1 MWNASAA
8 LIALVRL
15 VGFLSACVA
24 TLMTLFGPGI
34 DRQNT
39 RRGAPHTASYQEF
52 LLTHV
57 HAGSEESGLLER
69 PRPNGGLVR
78 LFYRFWLPKHLGS
91 AKDARAVVIVLH
103 GVNSHSGRNNKFMV
117 EVLQHGFLV
126 AGLDHEGMG
135 RSDGRHGYFSSV
147 GMLVDDAMA
156 FVDLVKA
163 KYPGKKVFLLGGS
176 LGGLMILHALSK
188 GGPKLVDGAVILCP
202 ATEIHK
208 ASRPSHLM
216 EAIGRLLQ
224 EYMPKLPLVKANSG
238 KNSHP
243 EVAAAI
249 DAEKHAD
256 PLYYPGKMRVGTG
269 LALLEGITSIQDK
282 LQLIETPYLLQHGTA
297 DQACSVTG
305 SAALHLKT
313 RSADKTF
320 KTYEGG
326 HHDLASEP
334 PRIRDAVVRDFV
346 AWLEDH
352 SKP

>member
-1 MWNASAA
+1 MWSASAA
-8 LIALVRL
+8 LFAALTLIVC
-15 VGFLSACVA
+15 LSVCIA
-24 TLMTLFGPGI
+24 TLMMLFGPGI

-39 RRGAPHTASYQEF
+39 RRGAPHTASHQVF
-52 LLTHV
+52 LLEHV
-57 HAGSEESGLLER
+57 HSGHEDSGLIER
-69 PRPNGGLVR
+69 PRPNGELVR
-78 LFYRFWLPKHLGS
+78 LFYRLWLPKHLDS
-91 AKDARAVVIVLH
+91 ADDTKGVVVVLH
-103 GVNSHSGRNNKFMV
+103 GVNSHSARNNKFMI

-126 AGLDHEGMG
+126 AGMDHEGMG

-147 GMLVDDAMA
+147 KMLVDDAIA
-156 FVDLVKA
+156 FVEMVKA
-163 KYPGKKVFLLGGS
+163 KYPNKKVFLLGAS
-176 LGGLMILHALSK
+176 LGGLIILHALSK
-188 GGPKLVDGAVILCP
+188 SGPNFVNGAVILCP

-216 EAIGRLLQ
+216 ELIGRLLQ

-238 KNSHP
+238 KNSSP
-243 EVAAAI
+243 EVAAVI
-249 DAEKHAD
+249 DAEKYSD

-352 SKP
+352 AKM

>member
-1 MWNASAA
+1 
-8 LIALVRL
+8 
-15 VGFLSACVA
+15 
-24 TLMTLFGPGI
+24 
-34 DRQNT
+34 
-39 RRGAPHTASYQEF
+39 
-52 LLTHV
+52 
-57 HAGSEESGLLER
+57 
-69 PRPNGGLVR
+69 
-78 LFYRFWLPKHLGS
+78 
-91 AKDARAVVIVLH
+91 
-103 GVNSHSGRNNKFMV
+103 
-117 EVLQHGFLV
+117 
-126 AGLDHEGMG
+126 
-135 RSDGRHGYFSSV
+135 
-147 GMLVDDAMA
+147 
-156 FVDLVKA
+156 
-163 KYPGKKVFLLGGS
+163 
-176 LGGLMILHALSK
+176 MILHALSK
-188 GGPKLVDGAVILCP
+188 AGPKLVDGAVILCP

-216 EAIGRLLQ
+216 EVIGRLLQ

-238 KNSHP
+238 KNSSP
-243 EVAAAI
+243 EVAAVI
-249 DAEKHAD
+249 DAEKYAD

-297 DQACSVTG
+297 DRACSVTG

>member
-1 MWNASAA
+1 MWSASAA
-8 LIALVRL
+8 LLVVLALI
-15 VGFLSACVA
+15 GFLSTCVA
-24 TLMTLFGPGI
+24 TLLALFGPGI

-39 RRGAPHTASYQEF
+39 RRGAPHAASHQEF
-52 LLTHV
+52 LLAHV
-57 HAGSEESGLLER
+57 HAGNEESGLMER
-69 PRPNGGLVR
+69 PRPNGDVVR
-78 LFYRFWLPKHLGS
+78 LFYRLWLPRHVAS
-91 AKDARAVVIVLH
+91 AQDVSAVVIVLH
-103 GVNSHSGRNNKFMV
+103 GVNSHSARNNMFMV
-117 EVLQHGFLV
+117 EVLQRGFLV

-147 GMLVDDAMA
+147 DMLVDDAIA
-156 FVDLVKA
+156 FVALVKT
-163 KYPGKKVFLLGGS
+163 KYPDKKVFLLGAS
-176 LGGLMILHALSK
+176 LGGLMILHALVK

-216 EAIGRLLQ
+216 EVIGRLLQ

-238 KNSHP
+238 KNSSP
-243 EVAAAI
+243 EVAAII

-269 LALLEGITSIQDK
+269 LALLEGITSIHDK
-282 LQLIETPYLLQHGTA
+282 LELIETPYLLQHGTA
-297 DQACSVTG
+297 DRVCSVTG
-305 SAALHLKT
+305 SAKVHLKT
-313 RSADKTF
+313 RSGDKTF

-346 AWLEDH
+346 AWLEEH